1 MAASGGKAQARRTV
15 PAALHEA
22 TPNAWGQW
30 LLASPALG
38 FLAWLWV
45 DLAAPISALG
55 PWWLGATLAL
65 LIFAALAV
73 LPLGVAAH
81 ALVTAA
87 PRLFQNA
94 GWDVAPLESVRD
106 SEQYVVK
113 YIAVSKVRAPRSW
126 SRLWLRAAQG
136 WVYLEILL
144 IFLGAGLLIPLF
156 LSVSDFGF
164 GR

>member
-1 MAASGGKAQARRTV
+1 MGAKEPSVHGRRVV

-22 TPNAWGQW
+22 TPGALGQW
-30 LLASPALG
+30 VLASPALG

-45 DLAAPISALG
+45 DLLLSFSPL
-55 PWWLGATLAL
+55 PWRWLSTALAL
-65 LIFAALAV
+65 LLFAVGVV
-73 LPLGVAAH
+73 LPLGIAAH
-81 ALVTAA
+81 SLVTAA

-94 GWDVAPLESVRD
+94 GWDVAPLEPVR
-106 SEQYVVK
+106 ETERYVVK
-113 YIAVSKVRAPRSW
+113 YVAASRQRAPFTW

-144 IFLGAGLLIPLF
+144 IFVGAALLIPLF